1 MKCPH
6 CKSELQE
13 KKYPD
18 ITIDDCPECGGVFLD
33 KGELN
38 VLATGMAGD
47 IEFCSIDNDEH
58 IDKHEER
65 LCPACV
71 DVKMRK
77 VNLLAFSNLIF
88 DFCPKCEGFF
98 LDKGEAEAMN
108 EELSKVS
115 KERLGE
121 EIRQELHS
129 HFVTVERI
137 FGVDTAFVT
146 HKLTRAQ
153 SKDSSD
159 IPQLTFLRI
168 SLFLKNPL
176 SLGLYLYEEK
186 WTTKLAKLFGLTS
199 YQDIEVGEDRFD
211 GSFFVGA
218 REKEETLALLTEER
232 QKGLLSFLANKPN
245 ICGKTPKFYFL
256 DDRLVLTVGP
266 FTEALPKKLAEPCDE
281 AIKELASLANL
292 FAI

>member
-6 CKSELQE
+6 CQSELQE
-13 KKYPD
+13 RKDPD
-18 ITIDDCPECGGVFLD
+18 ITIDECPDCGGVFLN

-58 IDKHEER
+58 NDKYKER

-71 DVKMRK
+71 DEKMRK
-77 VNLLAFSNLIF
+77 VNLLAFSSLIF
-88 DFCPKCEGFF
+88 DYCPKCEGFF

-108 EELSKVS
+108 KELSSVS
-115 KERLGE
+115 KSKLGE
-121 EIRQELHS
+121 EVRQELHS

-146 HKLTRAQ
+146 HKLTNAHR
-153 SKDSSD
+153 KDGSD
-159 IPQLTFLRI
+159 IPQITFLRI
-168 SLFLKNPL
+168 SLYLKKAL

-199 YQDIEVGEDRFD
+199 YQDIEVGESKFD
-211 GSFFVGA
+211 SSFFVGA
-218 REKEETLALLTEER
+218 K
-232 QKGLLSFLANKPN
+232 
-245 ICGKTPKFYFL
+245 
-256 DDRLVLTVGP
+256 D
-266 FTEALPKKLAEPCDE
+266 
-281 AIKELASLANL
+281 
-292 FAI
+292 